1 MDYKTVYITGEAR
14 TNLDNAIT
22 KIYGTFYMAFE
33 IDLKTGKILKT
44 DCNATMELTRE
55 FIKNIFDGKIFDE
68 DEKNITDEISNRY
81 YASSGKAIVV
91 AYRDALQKY
100 RKLRN

>member
-33 IDLKTGKILKT
+33 IDLKTGEILKT
-44 DCNATMELTRE
+44 DCNATMKLTRE
-55 FIKNIFDGKIFDE
+55 FIKNIFNGKILDK
-68 DEKNITDEISNRY
+68 DEKIITEEISNRY
-81 YASSGKAIVV
+81 FASSDRAIVV

-100 RKLRN
+100 KKIKK